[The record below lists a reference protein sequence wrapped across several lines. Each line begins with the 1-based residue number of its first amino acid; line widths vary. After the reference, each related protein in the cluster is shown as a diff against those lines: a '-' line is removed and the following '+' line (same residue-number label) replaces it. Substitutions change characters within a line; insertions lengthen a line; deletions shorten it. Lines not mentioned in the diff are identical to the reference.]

1 MNGWLDG
8 SSYLVTGATGIAA
21 ASARR
26 LAAGGAGVF
35 VVSIEASDCESL
47 SVEIE
52 GEGGICRWVAADL
65 RDEEAT
71 SAAFDEAVAA
81 FGRLDGVL
89 GVVGG
94 SGRRHGDGATHE
106 IPLDG
111 WEATRRIRA
120 NDCLRRIPIIAL
132 TAHAM
137 KGDEEKARG
146 CGCDDYLTKPLDE
159 EVLLEMVR
167 NHLGSGAYEA
177 SSGPSAS
184 ACEE

>member
-21 ASARR
+21 ASARH

-94 SGRRHGDGATHE
+94 SG
-106 IPLDG
+106 
-111 WEATRRIRA
+111 
-120 NDCLRRIPIIAL
+120 
-132 TAHAM
+132 
-137 KGDEEKARG
+137 AREG
-146 CGCDDYLTKPLDE
+146 CSHSPPW
-159 EVLLEMVR
+159 V
-167 NHLGSGAYEA
+167 SW
-177 SSGPSAS
+177 SSY
-184 ACEE
+184 